1 MTKIEIVLDKPEYSI
16 GETVNGKFKLSH
28 GGFLEKPV
36 DAKITLNA
44 IGMERA
50 EVMKT
55 IIVPRTDANGNTT
68 EVEQHQIK
76 YVLF

>member
-1 MTKIEIVLDKPEYSI
+1 LTKIEIVLDKPEYSI